1 MIVLTSRFSASASEI
16 VAGALQDYGRALVVG
31 GLSTHGKGT
40 VQSMSQLAPYMY
52 FNEHFYTTDANSLGA
67 LKYTTNKFYR
77 VSGQSTQM
85 KGVESDIVLPS
96 TYDYMELGEASL
108 ENAMPWDTN
117 YPAEYDKLNRVQPY
131 LGELKK
137 RSDARIAADQD
148 FSYVRE
154 DIDREKK
161 IMADKSIS
169 LNEMQR
175 LKEAE
180 ENEARERGREQ
191 EIKSRKRPDEKVYK
205 ITLKQVDDP
214 GLPKPL
220 ELTDSKPAAGANGDA
235 PVAEVANSDADDN
248 ATVKEG
254 DPADLAPE
262 ERAPLEEAEHI
273 LVDYIGLLHSHPSI
287 AAQERPQPAQP

>member
-1 MIVLTSRFSASASEI
+1 MDF
-16 VAGALQDYGRALVVG
+16 
-31 GLSTHGKGT
+31 K
-40 VQSMSQLAPYMY
+40 
-52 FNEHFYTTDANSLGA
+52 EHFYTSDANSLGA

-96 TYDYMELGEASL
+96 TYDFMELGEASL
-108 ENAMPWDTN
+108 DNAMPWDTN

-148 FSYVRE
+148 FAYVRE

-180 ENEARERGREQ
+180 ENEARERGRQQ

-214 GLPKPL
+214 GLPKPVD
-220 ELTDSKPAAGANGDA
+220 LTDAKADAGGDTGG
-235 PVAEVANSDADDN
+235 AEVASS
-248 ATVKEG
+248 EG
-254 DPADLAPE
+254 DDSVTPKGSDTADLAPE

-273 LVDYIGLLHSHPSI
+273 LVDYIGLLHARSTI
-287 AAQERPQPAQP
+287 TAQDQQAKPAGN